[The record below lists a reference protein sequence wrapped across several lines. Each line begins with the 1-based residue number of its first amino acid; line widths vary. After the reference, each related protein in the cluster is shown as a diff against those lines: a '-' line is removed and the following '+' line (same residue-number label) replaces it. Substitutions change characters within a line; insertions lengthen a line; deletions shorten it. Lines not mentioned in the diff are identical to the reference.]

1 MKCSENHL
9 VNRRTK
15 EQRPVPDVFMSDRG
29 YKSGQRR
36 HTSQ

>member
-9 VNRRTK
+9 VNTRTK
-15 EQRPVPDVFMSDRG
+15 EQRPVPDVCMSDRG
-29 YKSGQRR
+29 YKNVQRR